1 MAMVDHA
8 PEATDESEY
17 QAHLSNYHSFVRTIW
32 LKVAAIAIVL
42 IFLAAW
48 AG

>member
-1 MAMVDHA
+1 MANLDHA
-8 PEATDESEY
+8 PEITDEREY
-17 QAHLSNYHSFVRTIW
+17 GVHFANYRAFLHVLWSAVG
-32 LKVAAIAIVL
+32 AIAIVL